1 MSLLHQ
7 VLQDIDR
14 REPVAVLPGA
24 LSAPAE
30 QSRRFPLLT
39 VLAALVV
46 LVLFVAFVLMQRP
59 GLPQGVVKP
68 ALVSSAETAAVVPQV
83 VENKVA
89 ENKVVTQAE
98 ALTVATEKRPPVAE
112 VSAAPDTQ
120 SQVVAEQRLAEPPAP
135 VKAFTADTA
144 DHSEAAPAARV
155 IRRHSDAQQKYL
167 SALTA
172 LQNGQADQALIA
184 VDQALALNSAPDYR
198 TLKLRI
204 LLEQSDRQAFVDYY
218 RVHRSDNN
226 EHWLAVAAPGLHMLG
241 YAADA
246 VVPYQQLIVLQPGV
260 TNWPLALA
268 TAWEAQGKPLPARSV
283 LENTLM
289 HYSLTPEQ
297 RRWVAGKIQQL
308 R

>member
-14 REPVAVLPGA
+14 REPVTALPGA

-30 QSRRFPLLT
+30 QSRRFPVLT
-39 VLAALVV
+39 VVVTLVV
-46 LVLFVAFVLMQRP
+46 VAVFVAFVLMQRS
-59 GLPQGVVKP
+59 GLPQGAVEP
-68 ALVSSAETAAVVPQV
+68 ALVSRAATAAVPQ
-83 VENKVA
+83 VA
-89 ENKVVTQAE
+89 ENKAAENKAVTLTE
-98 ALTVATEKRPPVAE
+98 APAVTAEKRSSEAE
-112 VSAAPDTQ
+112 VSDAPEQ
-120 SQVVAEQRLAEPPAP
+120 LPQVVAEERIAAP
-135 VKAFTADTA
+135 VAAVKALSADRA
-144 DHSEAAPAARV
+144 EYSEAVPAARV

-172 LQNGQADQALIA
+172 LQNGQADQALLA
-184 VDQALALNSAPDYR
+184 VEQALALNSAPDYR

-218 RVHRSDNN
+218 RAQRSDND

-260 TNWPLALA
+260 VNWPLALA
-268 TAWEAQGKPLPARSV
+268 AAWEAQGKPLPARSV

-297 RRWVAGKIQQL
+297 RRWVTGKIQQL

>member
-14 REPVAVLPGA
+14 REPVTALPGA

-30 QSRRFPLLT
+30 QSRRFPVLT
-39 VLAALVV
+39 VVVTLVV
-46 LVLFVAFVLMQRP
+46 VAVFVAFVLMQRS
-59 GLPQGVVKP
+59 GLPQGAVEP
-68 ALVSSAETAAVVPQV
+68 ALVSSAATAAVPQV
-83 VENKVA
+83 AENKLA
-89 ENKVVTQAE
+89 ENKVVTPAAAQTLLAAQRQSE
-98 ALTVATEKRPPVAE
+98 AE
-112 VSAAPDTQ
+112 VSAAPEQ
-120 SQVVAEQRLAEPPAP
+120 LSRVVAEERIAAPAAAVKTLTADRAEP
-135 VKAFTADTA
+135 
-144 DHSEAAPAARV
+144 SEAAPAARV

-172 LQNGQADQALIA
+172 LQNGQADQALLA
-184 VDQALALNSAPDYR
+184 VEQALALNSAPDYR

-218 RVHRSDNN
+218 RAQRSDND

-260 TNWPLALA
+260 VNWPLALA
-268 TAWEAQGKPLPARSV
+268 AAWEAQGKPLPARSV

-297 RRWVAGKIQQL
+297 RRWVTGKIQQL

>member
-14 REPVAVLPGA
+14 REPVTALPGA

-30 QSRRFPLLT
+30 QSRRFPVLT
-39 VLAALVV
+39 VVVTLVV
-46 LVLFVAFVLMQRP
+46 VAVFVAFVLTQRS
-59 GLPQGVVKP
+59 GLPQGAVEP
-68 ALVSSAETAAVVPQV
+68 ALVSSAATAAVPQV
-83 VENKVA
+83 AENKLA
-89 ENKVVTQAE
+89 ENKVVIPAAAQT
-98 ALTVATEKRPPVAE
+98 LVAAQRQSEAE
-112 VSAAPDTQ
+112 VSAAPEQ
-120 SQVVAEQRLAEPPAP
+120 LPQVVAEERIAAP
-135 VKAFTADTA
+135 VAAVKALTADRA
-144 DHSEAAPAARV
+144 EHSEAVPAARV

-172 LQNGQADQALIA
+172 LQNGQADQALLA
-184 VDQALALNSAPDYR
+184 VEQALALNSAPDYR

-218 RVHRSDNN
+218 RAQRSDND

-260 TNWPLALA
+260 VNWPLALA
-268 TAWEAQGKPLPARSV
+268 AAWEAQGKPLPARSV

-297 RRWVAGKIQQL
+297 RRWVTGKIQQL